1 MKKKAD
7 QTLKDVMKDMFKEFK
22 LENKLQ
28 ETQIK
33 SVWQALMGPGV
44 DTYTSAIRLKDGV
57 LTLTI
62 VSAPLKQELT
72 FDKERI
78 RLALNEALGGEVV
91 NTIVI
96 R

>member
-7 QTLKDVMKDMFKEFK
+7 HTLKEVMQDMFKEFN
-22 LENKLQ
+22 LSNKLQ

-33 SVWQALMGPGV
+33 TVWQELMGPGV

-62 VSAPLKQELT
+62 VSAPLKQELS

-78 RLALNEALGGEVV
+78 RQSLNDVLGADVV
-91 NTIVI
+91 HTLVI